1 MIALVSVALA
11 VYEAFARLLRR
22 PTVSELS
29 AHAEWGPFV
38 WGWLFAVAVHFID
51 QRGGGNR

>member
-29 AHAEWGPFV
+29 VHPEWGPFV